1 MHDDD
6 AAMPAQHTA
15 LLPPQ
20 ARGLVAE
27 RLLGVGGRSAAWL
40 VECRLPG
47 SSNITWAGDS
57 PPSRLALKV
66 PLKSLRSAPPLRS
79 AQREL
84 QAMLPLV
91 HEYMVRPW
99 GLVRTAQGQTGLLLE
114 ACTAGSLGQ
123 LQRSAGALSP
133 GECVTALTPVAQAL
147 THLHERGAAHGDVTA
162 ANILLTPEGRP
173 ALGDLG
179 DAVLLGMDTVH
190 GTPEDDV
197 RSLAGVAWGCLTG
210 RDPDTTQRRVPL
222 QSLVPGATDELTE
235 LIEAALSPHP
245 AERPLAR
252 EFAAE
257 LYGSALAEPLNLLA
271 AVDDHALTELPTVL
285 PGGRSSRRTAG
296 LWNRIVRRLHRRR

>member
-1 MHDDD
+1 MHAED
-6 AAMPAQHTA
+6 AAIWAQDA
-15 LLPPQ
+15 DLLPPQ
-20 ARGLVAE
+20 ARGLFTE

-47 SSNITWAGDS
+47 SSNITWAGDN

-84 QAMLPLV
+84 HAMLPLV

-123 LQRSAGALSP
+123 LQRSAGTLSP

-147 THLHERGAAHGDVTA
+147 NHLHERGAAHGDVTA

-179 DAVLLGMDTVH
+179 DTVLLGMDAVY
-190 GTPEDDV
+190 GTSEDDV
-197 RSLAGVAWGCLTG
+197 HALASVTWSCLTG
-210 RDPDTTQRRVPL
+210 REPDAADRRVPL
-222 QSLVPGATDELTE
+222 QSLVPEATDELTE
-235 LIEAALSPHP
+235 LIEVALSPYP
-245 AERPLAR
+245 TERPLAR
-252 EFAAE
+252 EFASE
-257 LYGSALAEPLNLLA
+257 LYESAPAEPLNLLP

-285 PGGRSSRRTAG
+285 PGGRPSRRTDG
-296 LWNRIVRRLHRRR
+296 LWHRLVRRMRRRR